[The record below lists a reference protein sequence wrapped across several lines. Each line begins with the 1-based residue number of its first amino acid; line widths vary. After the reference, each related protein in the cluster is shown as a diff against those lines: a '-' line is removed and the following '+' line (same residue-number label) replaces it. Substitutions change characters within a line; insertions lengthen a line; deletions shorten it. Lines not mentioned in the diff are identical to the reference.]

1 MKETFRNFAGIIKEY
16 QWKSLFFVYLKQLL
30 IIILIPV
37 IILFSVTFTYKM
49 NMLNKNFSSLQ
60 KTSLE
65 KNSSLINGITENID
79 NVYNLVFSNSQSKAF
94 FLTDLKSTRSFEL
107 NNITKKAVNTFD
119 TYMQMYPYI
128 KSIYIYNLKSDYV
141 ASDLYIGKAQDFI
154 DNAWYKIYKETG
166 SCYFI
171 YPTEYTYF
179 DEKISQIS
187 FSYPIKYET
196 DLEGILVINLD
207 ISALD
212 NLLAGT
218 SEEENFI
225 IYEDLIIYSTNHSY
239 IGTKANDN
247 SDIKE
252 IFENKNSS
260 DSQIKINNTWINVKK
275 AESDLTVISKLRSE
289 SFMKSYGSML
299 FSYALILAFI
309 LLLAVLYSMYNAYKF
324 YSYIADI
331 IVQFP
336 EFGTIPDIASEK
348 KENELA
354 SIKNNLIAMIN
365 KTENIEKM
373 LSEKMAA
380 LKVAQTFALQS
391 QINPHF
397 IFNTL
402 NLINLT
408 IIDSEG
414 IDHKAVGIIDIFS
427 KMISKIFS
435 SNNYL
440 ISVREELDYAKK
452 FLEIERIKTD
462 NSFTIDWN
470 IDKNIYGKKTLKMIL
485 QPIIENA
492 VEHGIKPRF
501 DKNGKLKVE
510 AFCENGKTIFI
521 ISDNGVGIS
530 SDKQKELE
538 EKMKNLDIAECKH
551 LGIKNVHTR
560 INILYG
566 SDYGVK
572 IHSSEALGTTIIIT
586 QPEEKFK

>member
-1 MKETFRNFAGIIKEY
+1 M
-16 QWKSLFFVYLKQLL
+16 
-30 IIILIPV
+30 
-37 IILFSVTFTYKM
+37 
-49 NMLNKNFSSLQ
+49 
-60 KTSLE
+60 
-65 KNSSLINGITENID
+65 
-79 NVYNLVFSNSQSKAF
+79 
-94 FLTDLKSTRSFEL
+94 
-107 NNITKKAVNTFD
+107 
-119 TYMQMYPYI
+119 
-128 KSIYIYNLKSDYV
+128 
-141 ASDLYIGKAQDFI
+141 
-154 DNAWYKIYKETG
+154 
-166 SCYFI
+166 
-171 YPTEYTYF
+171 
-179 DEKISQIS
+179 
-187 FSYPIKYET
+187 
-196 DLEGILVINLD
+196 EGILVINLD

-225 IYEDLIIYSTNHSY
+225 IYEDLIIYSTDHSY
-239 IGTKANDN
+239 IGTKAEDN

-252 IFENKNSS
+252 IFENKNPS

-324 YSYIADI
+324 YSCIADI

-336 EFGTIPDIASEK
+336 EFGTIPNIASEK

-414 IDHKAVGIIDIFS
+414 IDHKAVRIIDIFS

-462 NSFTIDWN
+462 NSFTIEWN

-538 EKMKNLDIAECKH
+538 EKMKNPDIAECKH

-566 SDYGVK
+566 IGFGVK
-572 IHSSEALGTTIIIT
+572 IQSSGASGTTIIIT
-586 QPEEKFK
+586 QPEEKFE